1 MGWCDDTLA
10 WARECEFEIGMPAK
24 ANLSPGVP
32 QTSITANTSGSS
44 PVKVGLVGYLSGDVD
59 GSFAGA
65 TGALDLD
72 ALQSGYFT
80 SLAAASGLNLTQF
93 GVYG

>member
-1 MGWCDDTLA
+1 MLA

-32 QTSITANTSGSS
+32 QTSISVNTSGSS
-44 PVKVGLVGYLSGDVD
+44 PVHVGLVGYLSGDVD

-65 TGALDLD
+65 AGALDLD
-72 ALQSGYFT
+72 VLQAGYFT

-93 GVYG
+93 AVYATTL